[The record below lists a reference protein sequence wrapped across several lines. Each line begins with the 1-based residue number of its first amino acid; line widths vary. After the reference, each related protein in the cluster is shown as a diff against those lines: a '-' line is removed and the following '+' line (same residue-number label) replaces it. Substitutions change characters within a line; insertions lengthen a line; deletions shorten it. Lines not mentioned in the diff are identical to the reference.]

1 MSDSSEFEDNNTP
14 PDILEQ
20 VNITV
25 QSLLPQKSKERYEK
39 QYLNFKQW
47 AKEKHIRTYSENV
60 ILGYFSILAPT
71 LKASTLWSKY
81 SMLRTMLQI
90 KENVDIK
97 YPKVIAFLKRQNQGY
112 KANNAKTFSR
122 EEVNKFLL
130 DAPDHNYLLMKVLLI
145 FGISGACRCDEL
157 VKMVTK
163 DVEDKGSILIVNIP
177 NTKTNMQRTF
187 VINASSGNGPNDIEI
202 YRKYISLRPK
212 IDQSRLFVCYRAGKC
227 SKQLVGKNSI
237 SKIPTKIAEF
247 LKLPNATN
255 YTGHSFRRTSASLL
269 ANSGGD
275 ILALKQHG
283 GWKST
288 NIAEGYIEQSLAKK
302 QKISEQIMG
311 VTEVEEV
318 DYNQPSTSTFG
329 GCQVYNNKSDSENI
343 TKTTL
348 APALTTSGIQIATAQ
363 NCTFNININN
373 CPTTN

>member
-1 MSDSSEFEDNNTP
+1 
-14 PDILEQ
+14 
-20 VNITV
+20 
-25 QSLLPQKSKERYEK
+25 
-39 QYLNFKQW
+39 
-47 AKEKHIRTYSENV
+47 
-60 ILGYFSILAPT
+60 
-71 LKASTLWSKY
+71 
-81 SMLRTMLQI
+81 MLRTMLQI

-112 KANNAKTFSR
+112 KANKAKTFSR

-130 DAPDHNYLLMKVLLI
+130 DAPDDNYLLMKILLI
-145 FGISGACRCDEL
+145 FGISGACRRDEL

-187 VINASSGNGPNDIEI
+187 VINASSGNGPNYIEI
-202 YRKYISLRPK
+202 YGKYISLRRK
-212 IDQSRLFVCYRAGKC
+212 IDRSRLFVCYRAGKC

-237 SKIPTKIAEF
+237 SKIPTKIAVF
-247 LKLPNATN
+247 LKLPYATN

-302 QKISEQIMG
+302 QKISEQIVG
-311 VTEVEEV
+311 VTEVEEA
-318 DYNQPSTSTFG
+318 DCNQPSTSTFG
-329 GCQVYNNKSDSENI
+329 G
-343 TKTTL
+343 
-348 APALTTSGIQIATAQ
+348 
-363 NCTFNININN
+363 
-373 CPTTN
+373 